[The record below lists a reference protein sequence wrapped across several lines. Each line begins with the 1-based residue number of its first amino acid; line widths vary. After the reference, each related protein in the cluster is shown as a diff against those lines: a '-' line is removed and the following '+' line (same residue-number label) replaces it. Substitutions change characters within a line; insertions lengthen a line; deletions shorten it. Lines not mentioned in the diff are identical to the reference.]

1 MQEIE
6 NTRKKIETFQK
17 IIGSYVDLDVHRN
30 NEFSKQISVILKDL
44 NYIEIIIKR
53 IESADSR
60 EATKLGLDLKSLY
73 IFGRVF
79 SESLVYIASL
89 FIKSS
94 PKINWSKIGEFIK
107 TSKKNLDSEPQ
118 EFKIFWEK
126 NKEPIKK
133 LYETF
138 RYRNRVLH
146 EKNSNC
152 EWTFAW
158 PGRSNLDNVF
168 ISNVPWKEDSKT
180 KEEETLNA
188 RKIIQTLY
196 SESCLIIDYLELI
209 VKKNNEI

>member
-6 NTRKKIETFQK
+6 NIHKRIEAFQK
-17 IIGSYVDLDVHRN
+17 TIGDCKGLCLHKDN
-30 NEFSKQISVILKDL
+30 KFNKQMSVVLKDL
-44 NYIEIIIKR
+44 AYIEIIIKR
-53 IESADSR
+53 IESADPR
-60 EATKLGLDLKSLY
+60 EATQLGLDLKSLY
-73 IFGRVF
+73 VFGRVF
-79 SESLVYIASL
+79 SESLIYIASL

-94 PKINWSKIGEFIK
+94 PKIDWSKIGEFIK
-107 TSKKNLDSEPQ
+107 TSKKNLDSEPR

-126 NKEPIKK
+126 NKEPIEK

-168 ISNVPWKEDSKT
+168 ISNVPWKEDLKT

-196 SESCLIIDYLELI
+196 SESCLIIDYLESI
-209 VKKNNEI
+209 YKAP

>member
-6 NTRKKIETFQK
+6 NIHKRIEAFQK
-17 IIGSYVDLDVHRN
+17 TIGDCKGLCLHKDN
-30 NEFSKQISVILKDL
+30 KFNKQMSVVLKDL
-44 NYIEIIIKR
+44 AYIEIIIKR
-53 IESADSR
+53 IESADPR
-60 EATKLGLDLKSLY
+60 EATQLGLDLKSLY
-73 IFGRVF
+73 VFGRVF
-79 SESLVYIASL
+79 SESLIYIASL

-94 PKINWSKIGEFIK
+94 PKIDWSKIGEFIK
-107 TSKKNLDSEPQ
+107 TSKKNLDSKPR

-126 NKEPIKK
+126 NKEPIEK

-168 ISNVPWKEDSKT
+168 ISNVPWKEDLKT

-196 SESCLIIDYLELI
+196 SESCLIIDYLESI
-209 VKKNNEI
+209 YKAP